1 MAAGMAGA
9 ATATYSAD
17 VWTSPGSV
25 DANQQPWDFAVP
37 ARQNVSLCIRCRV
50 PYLGFRLN
58 GVGWGI
64 TSDMPSSAGT
74 MADHFSDRVTLV
86 PSHGLVT
93 LATEDPETRA
103 PEARPYPDMPT
114 HKKQTS

>member
-1 MAAGMAGA
+1 MAGT

-25 DANQQPWDFAVP
+25 DASQQPWDFAVP
-37 ARQNVSLCIRCRV
+37 ARQNVSGLHLLSV
-50 PYLGFRLN
+50 FSGLD
-58 GVGWGI
+58 GVGAASHL
-64 TSDMPSSAGT
+64 TCHQSAGT
-74 MADHFSDRVTLV
+74 MADYFSDRVTLV

-114 HKKQTS
+114 HKRQTS